1 MRKYEVTVQPL
12 FDTEGP
18 GVAERARLSTKAVV
32 AGPSS
37 TVTLPGLMT
46 AEVVGALTSHAE
58 VTRIA
63 VDLGKDF
70 NIGLH
75 RAASLSATF
84 LRSEGAVRTMR
95 APLVAR
101 QRRQEFRQYF
111 DGEVDLA
118 VALAWPGLDNSWI
131 GEFIH
136 VARRAGATAVVLMVT
151 HPTAGQ
157 NTASSLA
164 REVAQADLVLV
175 GDIIDATILSATL
188 GTFRPVIEVHRA
200 LSLTGR
206 SVDQHHKRLTT
217 FLPKDDERALVSVL
231 AAFDAIPSDWIEN
244 YDLRVIMRYS
254 GRDIPDHVAAS
265 YHSSHMQLIGEDFSS
280 VDMLQIAADSSAMSV
295 GDPAF
300 DSRAY
305 ATAVDAGVATVVL
318 ANDMVTDVGRGY
330 VGGLIA
336 DIRRPTSV
344 HVAHNHAL
352 RLAELRFPS
361 PHAWFE
367 LANRLNSAAT
377 DTGTVWNEASS
388 SQLA

>member
-1 MRKYEVTVQPL
+1 MSNV
-12 FDTEGP
+12 
-18 GVAERARLSTKAVV
+18 VV

-37 TVTLPGLMT
+37 AITIPGLMT
-46 AEVVGALTSHAE
+46 SEVIGALTMHAQ
-58 VTRIA
+58 VTRVA

-70 NIGLH
+70 NAGLH
-75 RAASLSATF
+75 RATALSSTF
-84 LRSEGAVRTMR
+84 QPNKGVVRTLR
-95 APLVAR
+95 APMLAR

-111 DGEVDLA
+111 NDRVDMA

-131 GEFIH
+131 GEFVH
-136 VARRAGATAVVLMVT
+136 VAKLAGATTVVLMVT

-157 NTASSLA
+157 NAASSIA
-164 REVAQADLVLV
+164 REVAQSDLVLV

-188 GTFRPVIEVHRA
+188 GTTRPVIEVHRA

-206 SVDQHHKRLTT
+206 SVSQAHKRLTT
-217 FLPKDDERALVSVL
+217 FLPKDDEQSLVSVL

-254 GRDIPDHVAAS
+254 GRAVPDHVAAS
-265 YHSSHMQLIGEDFSS
+265 YHSDHVQLTGEDFSS
-280 VDMLQIAADSSAMSV
+280 LDMHQIASDSSAMSV

-330 VGGLIA
+330 VGGLLA
-336 DIRRPTSV
+336 DINRPTSV
-344 HVAHNHAL
+344 HVAHDHAL
-352 RLAELRFPS
+352 RLSELRFPS
-361 PHAWFE
+361 PVAWFE
-367 LANRLNSAAT
+367 LANRLNNEFQDDT
-377 DTGTVWNEASS
+377 DWSEDSTSLNA
-388 SQLA
+388 

>member
-1 MRKYEVTVQPL
+1 MPSPFESPRSRPSRPL
-12 FDTEGP
+12 GN
-18 GVAERARLSTKAVV
+18 AVV

-37 TVTLPGLMT
+37 SITIPGLMT
-46 AEVVGALTSHAE
+46 SEVVGALSSYASI
-58 VTRIA
+58 TRVA

-70 NIGLH
+70 NAGLH
-75 RAASLSATF
+75 RATALAATF
-84 LRSEGAVRTMR
+84 QRNQGVVRTLR
-95 APLVAR
+95 APFTAR
-101 QRRQEFRQYF
+101 QRRQEFRRYF
-111 DGEVDLA
+111 TERVDLA

-131 GEFIH
+131 GEFVY
-136 VARRAGATAVVLMVT
+136 VARQAGASTVVLMVT

-157 NTASSLA
+157 DAASSIA

-188 GTFRPVIEVHRA
+188 GSMRPVIEVHRA

-206 SVDQHHKRLTT
+206 PVGQEHKRLTT
-217 FLPKDDERALVSVL
+217 FLPKDDEQALVSVL
-231 AAFDAIPSDWIEN
+231 AAFDAIPTDWIDN

-254 GRDIPDHVAAS
+254 GRTIPDHVAAS
-265 YHSSHMQLIGEDFSS
+265 YHSDHIELIGGDVSS
-280 VDMLQIAADSSAMSV
+280 LDLSHLASGSSALSV

-330 VGGLIA
+330 VGGLLA
-336 DIRRPTSV
+336 DINRPTSV
-344 HVAHNHAL
+344 HVAHSHAL
-352 RLAELRFPS
+352 RLSELRFPS
-361 PHAWFE
+361 PLAWFE
-367 LANRLNSAAT
+367 LADRLSTVLAK
-377 DTGTVWNEASS
+377 DDVVWNENSS